1 MPTKLFN
8 SIIVGPIFSRR
19 LGSSLG
25 INVLPEYGKICSFD
39 CIYCELGWNKDRTGD
54 RKIPDVRQVGEA
66 LEKRLTELAAA
77 GEKIDSIT
85 FSGNGEPTMNPH
97 FAEIVDVTIELRN
110 RLYPKAK
117 ISVLSNSSMLWK
129 EDVRNALMK
138 IDSPILKIDSAI
150 SDYLNAINRPA
161 PSYSLEKTIGE
172 LKKFKGNFILQ
183 TMFLKGVAQ
192 NPQTGEKIAVDCT
205 DEEHCRKRIELVREL
220 KPREIMMYSL
230 DRDTPAEGLGEVTP
244 HEMELIAQPLVKE
257 GFTVMIRGNKAEVL
271 AEREKQHFQKD
282 LTK

>member
-39 CIYCELGWNKDRTGD
+39 CIYCELGWNKDHAED
-54 RKIPDVRQVGEA
+54 KKIPHVRDVRSA
-66 LEKRLTELAAA
+66 LEKRLTELAAEGA
-77 GEKIDSIT
+77 EIDSIT

-97 FAEIVDVTIELRN
+97 FAEIVDATIELRD
-110 RLYPKAK
+110 RIYPKAK

-161 PSYSLEKTIGE
+161 PSYSLERTIEE

-183 TMFLKGVAQ
+183 TMFLKGVAE
-192 NPQTGEKIAVDCT
+192 NPETHENIAVDCT
-205 DEEHCRKRIELVREL
+205 DAEHCRKWIELVREL

-230 DRDTPAEGLGEVTP
+230 DRDTPAEGLKEVTP
-244 HEMELIAQPLVKE
+244 LEMEMIAQPLVKD

-271 AEREKQHFQKD
+271 AEREKQLNGPKA
-282 LTK
+282 